1 MNFLTT
7 YRASTYVMIFFATLV
22 MSVDMSDHNR
32 IALLYP
38 VATALAGA
46 AAFFTVDRH
55 PRLALSSY
63 TANLLGL
70 ASIGAAFFEYWYDE
84 NLFLLALGHFFV
96 YLQLI
101 LIFQPKSTKGDWYL
115 FIMGLVQVLLGGVMS
130 QSDVVGMALFA
141 WALCSLWV
149 LALFTL
155 SREAERN
162 GPAPGTILT
171 PAVDPGAPYPS
182 LINTQFILASAR
194 VAAMTLALGGLIFLV
209 MPRQQASGTTARADV
224 LGQHLTGFDDEVQ
237 LGQLGEILEN
247 ESVVMTIDLSSYP
260 DGKRLTPDPEQLWR
274 GVAMARY
281 ERGRWKKM
289 MWRASGFPPDPSA
302 IQSQHPLI
310 RQQIKIEPTDNPI
323 LFGIRPIL
331 WADSSNRRLPP
342 EFNPGDGSIHR
353 GDSRPI
359 SVEYAV
365 LSSADP
371 DQLQPREQFP
381 TPQTFEDLLS
391 IPADLKK
398 QLRPIADARLVG
410 VDRRDR
416 AAVAERL
423 NKYLN
428 NPREFGYTLRM
439 DVVDPS
445 IDPVADFLLN
455 RKEGHCEYFA
465 SAMTLLLRSV
475 DIPARLVNGF
485 KGGDYNDLAGVL
497 NVREKHAHTW
507 CEVLLADRPTRANGI
522 PRWKT
527 IDPTPASERDRSVA
541 QVGGPFGGL
550 RQVTDFVRYVWTFYI
565 VGFNAERQQRF
576 LYGPIRRLFIEA
588 RRGFVMMGDGLRQA
602 FGWMFQFRD
611 VSSFI
616 SLRGFVVTFVLLT
629 FVVLLTWTVRFVM
642 RRLRRLWGTLS
653 ADESAFAAGVI
664 FYRRLAALLAEFG
677 LERPPA
683 ETPRE
688 FARRAAGFLAG
699 HGSGNESLADV
710 PPLVVDAYYRIRFGH
725 LDLDSDAL
733 RLVETRLDALEARL
747 RPAAP

>member
-22 MSVDMSDHNR
+22 MSVDMSESNR

-55 PRLALSSY
+55 PQLALSTY

-70 ASIGAAFFEYWYDE
+70 ASVGAAFFEYWYDE

-101 LIFQPKSTKGDWYL
+101 LIFQTKSTKGDWYL
-115 FIMGLVQVLLGGVMS
+115 FIIGLVQVLLGGVMS

-162 GPAPGTILT
+162 GPSPGTILT
-171 PAVDPGAPYPS
+171 PALDPVSPYPS
-182 LINTQFILASAR
+182 LINMQFLLASVR
-194 VAAMTLALGGLIFLV
+194 VAAMTLALGGVIFLF
-209 MPRQQASGTTARADV
+209 MPRQQAAGTTIRTDV

-247 ESVVMTIDLSSYP
+247 ESVVMTIDLSTYP

-274 GVAMARY
+274 GVALAHY
-281 ERGRWKKM
+281 DRGRWKKM
-289 MWRASGFPPDPSA
+289 MWRVSSFPNDLSA
-302 IQSQHPLI
+302 IRSPHPMV
-310 RQQIKIEPTDNPI
+310 RQQIKMEPTDNPI

-331 WADSSNRRLPP
+331 WADSANKRLPP

-365 LSSADP
+365 LSSTDP
-371 DQLQPREQFP
+371 EQLQPRESFP
-381 TPQTFEDLLS
+381 TPKNYEDLLS
-391 IPADLKK
+391 IPPDIKK
-398 QLRPIADARLVG
+398 QLRPIAEAQIIG

-416 AAVAERL
+416 ATVADRL
-423 NKYLN
+423 NHYLN

-439 DVVDPS
+439 DVIDPS

-465 SAMTLLLRSV
+465 SALTLLLRSV

-485 KGGDYNDLAGVL
+485 KGGDYNDLAGVV

-507 CEVLLADRPTRANGI
+507 CEVLLADRPTRVNGI

-527 IDPTPASERDRSVA
+527 MDPTPASERDRSVA

-550 RQVTDFVRYVWTFYI
+550 RQVTDFVRYVWTFYV

-576 LYGPIRRLFIEA
+576 LYEPIRRLLREA
-588 RRGFVMMGDGLRQA
+588 SRGFQMMGDGLRQA

-611 VSSFI
+611 VSSFV
-616 SLRGFVVTFVLLT
+616 SLRGFVVTFMVLT
-629 FVVLLTWTVRFVM
+629 FVVLLTWTVRFAM
-642 RRLRRLWGTLS
+642 RRFRRLWGALR
-653 ADESAFAAGVI
+653 ADESALTAGVI

-725 LDLDSDAL
+725 LDLDSDSL